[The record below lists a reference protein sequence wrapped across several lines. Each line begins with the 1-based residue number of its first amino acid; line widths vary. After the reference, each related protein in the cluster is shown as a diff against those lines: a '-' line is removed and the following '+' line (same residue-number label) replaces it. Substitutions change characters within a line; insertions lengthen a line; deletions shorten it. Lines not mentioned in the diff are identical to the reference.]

1 MRCLTSLL
9 TLCALMST
17 LMLSPSG
24 IAAAEHDGAPDGDS
38 KDIPS
43 LVAAVA
49 EANQRVADVGADI
62 QIKQEGVNKALVE
75 IAAARDILAD
85 AQREVAA
92 SEQGLA
98 DSQVAIDAAQQ
109 RFDQFAASKY
119 MNGPSGALPLAD
131 GPEEIL
137 TGASTQQSLIIS
149 FQKVRDDLVRRQTDH
164 ANKLSTAT
172 AARVRAEGA
181 AAEAQRRQDDAVT
194 ALQEAQQTFAARQ
207 DEINRLAAERDS
219 AQARLGAA
227 RPVAGTATAPTVPQP
242 GAAQAPGDQWDR
254 SDSLPADNSGA
265 GLWDSTLP
273 MVPSANVAGDPVAII
288 NAILKI
294 MATSVQLT
302 ADMGRK
308 FLTKLG
314 ILSPAA
320 AAADPGI
327 TNGRIPS
334 LNGRQA
340 SEFVIRRAMSQLGV
354 PYSWGGGNANGPS
367 RGIDQGA
374 NTVGFD
380 CSGLMLY
387 AFAGVGIKLDH
398 YSGSQYNA
406 GRKVPSSQMRRGDL
420 IFYGPN
426 ASQHESMYLGDGMM
440 LEAPYTGSVVKIS
453 PVRTSG
459 MTPYVTRLI
468 EY

>member
-1 MRCLTSLL
+1 
-9 TLCALMST
+9 
-17 LMLSPSG
+17 
-24 IAAAEHDGAPDGDS
+24 
-38 KDIPS
+38 
-43 LVAAVA
+43 
-49 EANQRVADVGADI
+49 
-62 QIKQEGVNKALVE
+62 
-75 IAAARDILAD
+75 
-85 AQREVAA
+85 
-92 SEQGLA
+92 
-98 DSQVAIDAAQQ
+98 
-109 RFDQFAASKY
+109 
-119 MNGPSGALPLAD
+119 
-131 GPEEIL
+131 
-137 TGASTQQSLIIS
+137 
-149 FQKVRDDLVRRQTDH
+149 
-164 ANKLSTAT
+164 
-172 AARVRAEGA
+172 
-181 AAEAQRRQDDAVT
+181 
-194 ALQEAQQTFAARQ
+194 
-207 DEINRLAAERDS
+207 
-219 AQARLGAA
+219 
-227 RPVAGTATAPTVPQP
+227 
-242 GAAQAPGDQWDR
+242 
-254 SDSLPADNSGA
+254 
-265 GLWDSTLP
+265 

-288 NAILKI
+288 NAVLKI
-294 MATSVQLT
+294 MATSAQLT

-314 ILSPAA
+314 ILSPVT

-327 TNGRIPS
+327 TNGRIPR
-334 LNGRQA
+334 LYGRQA

-406 GRKVPSSQMRRGDL
+406 GRKIPSSQMRRGDL

-426 ASQHESMYLGDGMM
+426 ASQHEAMYLGDGMM
-440 LEAPYTGSVVKIS
+440 IEAPYTGSVVKIS

>member
-9 TLCALMST
+9 SLCALMST

-62 QIKQEGVNKALVE
+62 QIKQEGVNRALVE

-109 RFDQFAASKY
+109 RFDQFAASMY
-119 MNGPSGALPLAD
+119 MNGPSGALPLAN

-137 TGASTQQSLIIS
+137 AGASTQQSLIIS

-172 AARVRAEGA
+172 AARARAEGA

-219 AQARLGAA
+219 AQARLGAIP
-227 RPVAGTATAPTVPQP
+227 PVAGTATAPTVPQP

-265 GLWDSTLP
+265 GLWDTTLP